1 MVKNLIN
8 FATVNPWT
16 SVLTGLTII
25 LFICIVFLINGKKDV
40 LESARLTKAPA
51 TIFMLLMLSLVLGFV
66 AAVALEPSLAKIID
80 QNGFFYWIGMF
91 GLWGIVKYM
100 TGIDPQEIFDEAN

>member
-16 SVLTGLTII
+16 SVLTGLTIV

-40 LESARLTKAPA
+40 LESAKLTKVPA
-51 TIFMLLMLSLVLGFV
+51 TIFMLLMLGLVFGLV
-66 AAVALEPSLAKIID
+66 AAMALEPSFAKTID
-80 QNGFFYWIGMF
+80 QNTFFYWISIF
-91 GLWGIVKYM
+91 GFWGIVKYM
-100 TGIDPQEIFDEAN
+100 TGIDPQEIFDEA

>member
-16 SVLTGLTII
+16 SVLTGLSII
-25 LFICIVFLINGKKDV
+25 LFICIIFLINGKKDIMGD
-40 LESARLTKAPA
+40 AKLTKIPA
-51 TIFMLLMLSLVLGFV
+51 TIFMLLMLALVLGVV

-80 QNGFFYWIGMF
+80 QNVFFYWIGMF
-91 GLWGIVKYM
+91 GLWGIVKHM
-100 TGIDPQEIFDEAN
+100 TGIDPQEIFDEVN